1 MLTAMGDVMRKCYEK
16 GWLTSR
22 DGNISMRKCVD
33 GVVSKNMHITPA
45 GVRKYNIHPEDMI
58 KVYMGPEVREY
69 TGEGVSTEF
78 FMHYHLQQDALS
90 SRVVLHV
97 HPTHVVAAIFAGWD
111 LQELTKKFPEISRY
125 TKVGPT
131 VGFFDAG
138 TQELA
143 EATNLALRNGNRNDK
158 IQYDIVGQANH
169 GVCVVG
175 KNPWDC
181 YEHIERLNHICEIV
195 LASGAKP
202 SVQKYETWPYSAPI
216 GTSGIYESYYDGP

>member
-1 MLTAMGDVMRKCYEK
+1 MGDVMRKCYEK
-16 GWLTSR
+16 DWLTSR

-33 GVVSKNMHITPA
+33 GIVSKNMHITPA
-45 GVRKYNIHPEDMI
+45 GVRKYNIHPEDII
-58 KVYMGPEVREY
+58 KVDMTADSGDMDID
-69 TGEGVSTEF
+69 GVSTEF
-78 FMHYHLQQDALS
+78 WMHYHLQKDAKY

-97 HPTHVVAAIFAGWD
+97 HPTHVVAAMFAGWD
-111 LQELTKKFPEISRY
+111 LQKLAKKFPEISRY

-131 VGFFDAG
+131 VGFFEAG
-138 TQELA
+138 SHGLA
-143 EATNLALRNGNRNDK
+143 NFTNLAFRGGNFDYK

-195 LASGAKP
+195 LASGVKP
-202 SVQKYETWPYSAPI
+202 DSENK
-216 GTSGIYESYYDGP
+216 

>member
-1 MLTAMGDVMRKCYEK
+1 MGDVLRKCYEK

-33 GVVSKNMHITPA
+33 GIVSKNMYISPA
-45 GVRKYNIHPEDMI
+45 GVRKYNVHPEDII
-58 KVYMGPEVREY
+58 KVDMSADSGDRD
-69 TGEGVSTEF
+69 TDGVSTEF
-78 FMHYHLQQDALS
+78 FMHSFLQEDAKS

-97 HPTHVVAAIFAGWD
+97 HPTYVVAAMFAGWD
-111 LQELTKKFPEISRY
+111 LQELAKKFPEISRY

-138 TQELA
+138 TVDLA
-143 EATNLALRNGNRNDK
+143 SATDFAFRNGGPANK

-181 YEHIERLNHICEIV
+181 YEHCERLSHICEIV
-195 LASGAKP
+195 LASGVKP
-202 SVQKYETWPYSAPI
+202 DSQKESWLFRARPSTE
-216 GTSGIYESYYDGP
+216 IYESHYDE